1 MIWIFLGD
9 RVGVGGGVRV
19 AGIGDGEESGVAGSG
34 AKVASGIGEGTNG
47 LLHAERTKQKQR
59 VNVKS
64 NLWGL
69 MIFLMRM

>member
-9 RVGVGGGVRV
+9 SVGVGGGVRV

-34 AKVASGIGEGTNG
+34 AKVAAGIGEGIPG
-47 LLHAERTKQKQR
+47 LPHDERMMQTQR

-69 MIFLMRM
+69 MIFLMRL